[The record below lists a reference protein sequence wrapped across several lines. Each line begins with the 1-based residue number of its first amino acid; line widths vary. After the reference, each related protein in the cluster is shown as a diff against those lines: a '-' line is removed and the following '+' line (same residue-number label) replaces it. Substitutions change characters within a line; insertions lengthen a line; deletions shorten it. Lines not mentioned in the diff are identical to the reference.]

1 MRQITLSTSIWI
13 QKLFFCSNLAELGID
28 IDGKANETSADDDA
42 IFCLCTYSFDNSKLQ
57 LFGEN
62 SCTCIFLFLLC
73 VNNSK
78 LDHIVL

>member
-1 MRQITLSTSIWI
+1 MRQTTLSTSIWI

-57 LFGEN
+57 LLGGK
-62 SCTCIFLFLLC
+62 FLYLYIPEFTLC
-73 VNNSK
+73 K
-78 LDHIVL
+78 QF